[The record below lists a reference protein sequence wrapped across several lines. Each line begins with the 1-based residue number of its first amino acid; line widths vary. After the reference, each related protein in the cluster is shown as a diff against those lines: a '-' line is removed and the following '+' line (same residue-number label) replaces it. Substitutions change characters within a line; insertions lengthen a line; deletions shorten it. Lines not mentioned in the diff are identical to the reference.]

1 MPLRAVSLCGALL
14 LLAAAPTALG
24 RPDVTLGDIVRNLTA
39 PADSVPCA
47 ELGRAVE
54 ALQQQLTA
62 AQSSG
67 GQCPAG
73 WSRHR
78 HSCYLMP
85 AVTATWFGASALCP
99 AMDRRARLASVHN
112 DNHQFV
118 EELVASSDATYV
130 WVGGMR
136 LRKGGRDWGWQDGT
150 PFDFTNWAAGQSTA
164 GSELCLEL
172 QGPRSRHDARL
183 GQWHDVICDGGPYH
197 FLCQITLPTEVR

>member
-118 EELVASSDATYV
+118 EELVASSDATYA
-130 WVGGMR
+130 WLGGAR
-136 LRKGGRDWGWQDGT
+136 LKSGGTDWAWQDGT
-150 PFDFTNWAAGQSTA
+150 PFDYVNWAAGQPNNSGEDCT
-164 GSELCLEL
+164 CL
-172 QGPRSRHDARL
+172 QGPK
-183 GQWHDVICDGGPYH
+183 
-197 FLCQITLPTEVR
+197 